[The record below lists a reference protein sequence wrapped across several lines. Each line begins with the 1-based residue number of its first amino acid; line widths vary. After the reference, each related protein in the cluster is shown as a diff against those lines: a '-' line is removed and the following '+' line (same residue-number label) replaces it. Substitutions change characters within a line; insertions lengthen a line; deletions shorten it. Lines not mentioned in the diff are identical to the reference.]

1 MAVVPTP
8 RGRTR
13 QGAAPEDEERPRAAA
28 QAIEIPFDM
37 DFSKL
42 ADLRESFDC
51 YKSFSLKHT
60 LGFKIHRPWWTF
72 AIVRR
77 A

>member
-1 MAVVPTP
+1 
-8 RGRTR
+8 
-13 QGAAPEDEERPRAAA
+13 
-28 QAIEIPFDM
+28 M